1 MVRIEGSWRV
11 GEKGPRRGGKDFHF
25 SVSRLRRKALVL
37 TSHIFTST
45 TAVVEERPRE
55 GKEGPLLDSGL
66 FTQVMGPEVGLQWH

>member
-1 MVRIEGSWRV
+1 M
-11 GEKGPRRGGKDFHF
+11 
-25 SVSRLRRKALVL
+25 L
-37 TSHIFTST
+37 TCHIFTSR